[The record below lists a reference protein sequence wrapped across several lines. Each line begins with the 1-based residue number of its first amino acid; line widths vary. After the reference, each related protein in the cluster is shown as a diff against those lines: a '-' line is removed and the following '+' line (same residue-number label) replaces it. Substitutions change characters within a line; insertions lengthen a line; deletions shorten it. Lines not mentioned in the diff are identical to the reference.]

1 MPNQPQLILLDL
13 DGTLLNSEEEV
24 STANKE
30 VLQNLQQ
37 QGNKIAIATGRHHK
51 EAKKVTKDLDELSYI
66 TTNGSYIE
74 DAAGQEIFSSALET
88 KSVLAVIDIIEDE
101 FDLEYFLFTKDSILA
116 NKQLD
121 ITLQV
126 KKDLQ
131 EYMRLKKP
139 VVHKVFA
146 TGDSQEISAAKDKI
160 KAKLEAEIALTSSS
174 PKNLEVTAT
183 NISKGRG
190 LNILAEHLGIPVEKT
205 IAFGDSTNDM
215 KLLKEAQIAV
225 AMGNCEVEELKEEA
239 DIIAPTNENDGVAE
253 ILKELLL

>member
-1 MPNQPQLILLDL
+1 
-13 DGTLLNSEEEV
+13 
-24 STANKE
+24 
-30 VLQNLQQ
+30 
-37 QGNKIAIATGRHHK
+37 
-51 EAKKVTKDLDELSYI
+51 
-66 TTNGSYIE
+66 
-74 DAAGQEIFSSALET
+74 
-88 KSVLAVIDIIEDE
+88 
-101 FDLEYFLFTKDSILA
+101 
-116 NKQLD
+116 
-121 ITLQV
+121 
-126 KKDLQ
+126 
-131 EYMRLKKP
+131 MRLKKP